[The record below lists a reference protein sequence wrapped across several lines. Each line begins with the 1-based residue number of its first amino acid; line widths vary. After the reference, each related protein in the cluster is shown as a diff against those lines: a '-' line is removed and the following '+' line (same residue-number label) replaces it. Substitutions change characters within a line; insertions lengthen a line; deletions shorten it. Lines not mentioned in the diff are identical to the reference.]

1 MTTLIHVLGAD
12 IPHHNLT
19 LLRFFDEVL
28 ATTAGDAPRRRF
40 MVVARDATP
49 FAGLTHLSIEVWPD
63 KRALARALVARARA
77 DRMQRFFLHGQFN
90 PWLWLALLTGGL
102 QAQQVLWH
110 VWGADLYEDAAGWK
124 YRLFYRM
131 RRLAQGRVGH
141 LFATLGDLAYYRQ
154 RYPQVATS
162 PLYFPTR
169 MDPALTR
176 PRGVPRT
183 TSGPL
188 TVLLGNSGDRSNRH
202 LAALRSLHA
211 VFGERIRVIIPLG
224 YPANNREYV
233 GQVCAEAQRLF
244 GAHATPLT
252 SQLAFADYLALL
264 AECDLGYFIFE
275 RQQGIGTLCL
285 LLQQGIPV
293 VLSRNNP
300 FWHDLA
306 EQQLPL
312 LFDGEALDE
321 AAVRAAQ
328 HQLAQCDLQRVAF
341 FNPNYIEGWQ
351 QALALGERT

>member
-19 LLRFFDEVL
+19 LLRFFNEVL
-28 ATTAGDAPRRRF
+28 ATASCAAPRRRF

-49 FAGLTHLSIEVWPD
+49 FVELTRLSIEIWPD
-63 KRALARALVARARA
+63 KRALARALVARAGA
-77 DRMQRFFLHGQFN
+77 DRTQRFFLHGQFN
-90 PWLWLALLTGGL
+90 PWLWLALLTGRL
-102 QAQQVLWH
+102 QGQQVLWH
-110 VWGADLYEDAAGWK
+110 VWGADLYEDATGWK
-124 YRLFYRM
+124 YRIFYRL
-131 RRLAQGRVGH
+131 RRLVQGRVGH

-154 RYPQVATS
+154 RYPQVPAS

-176 PRGVPRT
+176 PAGTQRTPRG
-183 TSGPL
+183 SL
-188 TVLLGNSGDRSNRH
+188 TVLLGNSGDHSNRH

-211 VFGERIRVIIPLG
+211 AFGERIRVIIPLG
-224 YPANNREYV
+224 YPAHNQEYV

-244 GAHATPLT
+244 GANAMPLT
-252 SQLAFADYLALL
+252 SPLAFTDYLALL
-264 AECDLGYFIFE
+264 ANCDLGYFLFE

-300 FWHDLA
+300 FWRDLA
-306 EQQLPL
+306 DQHLPL

-351 QALALGERT
+351 QALALGERP